1 MVPMPATS
9 RTLNLR
15 LPPELV
21 EDFRAVS
28 GAEDRSIAG
37 ELRHLM
43 RERVASARAQ
53 NDEDPDHRPGPAT
66 TSADGTGGYEQVYP
80 AR

>member
-1 MVPMPATS
+1 MPATS

-21 EDFRAVS
+21 EDFRRVS

-37 ELRHLM
+37 EVRHLM
-43 RERVASARAQ
+43 RERVALARAQ
-53 NDEDPDHRPGPAT
+53 NDGRPARQP
-66 TSADGTGGYEQVYP
+66 TSAQTPAGRVGGHGSVYP
-80 AR
+80 